1 MNNNV
6 NQEEKY
12 LTDKNYHYYYS
23 SKYIDRVKSTTYC
36 REKNIVKTILV
47 LPLDATILG
56 FNILGTIAMNLCY
69 IVT

>member
-1 MNNNV
+1 MSDKV

-12 LTDKNYHYYYS
+12 PSDKNYHYYYS
-23 SKYIDRVKSTTYC
+23 SKYLDRVKSTNHC

-47 LPLDATILG
+47 LPADITILG
-56 FNILGTIAMNLCY
+56 FNILGVIAMNLCY